1 MTSNAETIPMKEV
14 RYGRWLAILLCLVFP
29 AVVSDYY
36 LYYFNLTLIYTI
48 LTMGLNMV
56 MGFGGM
62 INLGYAGLFG
72 VGAYT
77 CTASMHYL
85 HLGYFPAIVF
95 GGLVSALIGFLL
107 AVPAVRLSELGF
119 ALVTLAFG
127 EAIVTIIGN
136 LEFLGQYNGLMVP
149 KPSILGFSLAGN
161 FRLYYISFFFTL
173 VLLIIFVNIMKSN
186 TGRVFIAM
194 TDSPVAA
201 KSMGINVNYYRIQL
215 FVISSFYAGIAGGLF
230 GPVVTFIDPASF
242 GMSETILL
250 LMMLIIGGMGSFVG
264 PILGAGI
271 LSFLPELIR
280 EFKQYQTLVY
290 GIALVTIVIFLPEGI
305 WGSLKGLFN
314 LIFKRKETHGSHD
327 SSD

>member
-1 MTSNAETIPMKEV
+1 MISNAETIPMKKV
-14 RYGRWLAILLCLVFP
+14 RYGRWLVILPFLAFP
-29 AVVSDYY
+29 SVVSDYY
-36 LYYFNLTLIYTI
+36 LYYFNMTLVYTI
-48 LTMGLNMV
+48 LTMGLNLV

-72 VGAYT
+72 IGAYA
-77 CTASMHYL
+77 CTTSMHYL

-95 GGLVSALIGFLL
+95 GGLVSSLIGFLL
-107 AVPAVRLSELGF
+107 AIPAVRLSELGF

-161 FRLYYISFFFTL
+161 FRLYYIAFFFTL
-173 VLLIIFVNIMKSN
+173 VLLVIFVNIMKSN

-194 TDSPVAA
+194 ADSPVAA
-201 KSMGINVNYYRIQL
+201 KSMGINVNHYRIL
-215 FVISSFYAGIAGGLF
+215 IFVISSFYAGIAGGLF
-230 GPVVTFIDPASF
+230 GPLVTFIDPSSF
-242 GMSETILL
+242 AMSETILL

-264 PILGAGI
+264 PVLGAGL
-271 LSFLPELIR
+271 LSFLPEMIR
-280 EFKQYQTLVY
+280 EFKEYQTLVY

-314 LIFKRKETHGSHD
+314 LIVNRKERNRSYD
-327 SSD
+327 SSN